1 MMMKLAI
8 VLSSSQAETNWNAF
22 RLANLALSNGD
33 VVSVFLLGKG
43 VEYGKNTSAQFDV
56 TQQVQKFLESD
67 GRIVACGTCMTIR
80 KQKSTQECPVGGIE
94 DLYNLIVESDKV
106 LTF

>member
-1 MMMKLAI
+1 
-8 VLSSSQAETNWNAF
+8 
-22 RLANLALSNGD
+22 
-33 VVSVFLLGKG
+33 
-43 VEYGKNTSAQFDV
+43 
-56 TQQVQKFLESD
+56 
-67 GRIVACGTCMTIR
+67 MTIR

>member
-1 MMMKLAI
+1 MKLALI
-8 VLSSSQAETNWNAF
+8 LSSSSTETNWNAF
-22 RLANLALSNGD
+22 RLANLALSKGD
-33 VVSVFLLGKG
+33 VVSISLLGKG

-67 GRIVACGTCMTIR
+67 GRIVACGTCMTIS

-94 DLYNLIVESDKV
+94 DLYNLVADSDKV